1 MTSTDTLIT
10 VGNYIPSSFRGGEK
24 GQVLLIVVLAM
35 IVALTVGLSVAA
47 RSIIDLRIAT
57 DEGDSQKAFSA
68 AEAGIEQAQ
77 KISIPA
83 DPSTPVIE
91 QKEIGEAIIESV
103 FVSPVSGSEFPI
115 LGGNFV
121 QKDDGADIWL
131 VRHNDDGS
139 LNTADTPWDGAVSV
153 YWGDTDD
160 GDGCKTAAVELIVVE
175 NGFSDPQTRRYTF
188 DPCNARQQSNNFT
201 PTSLLTP
208 LESVEG
214 KEYYYKTRIPP
225 NGDPIT
231 ITDGILLRVTPLY
244 FDAKIAVKKASGS
257 PDFPVQGKKIEAVGS
272 AGDTVRKLV
281 YYQGYLKVPVEL
293 FNYVHFTAQ

>member
-1 MTSTDTLIT
+1 M
-10 VGNYIPSSFRGGEK
+10 GNYIPSSLRGGEK

-57 DEGDSQKAFSA
+57 DEGDSQKAFAA

-131 VRHNDDGS
+131 VNHNPDGS
-139 LNTADTPWDGAVSV
+139 LNTSNEPWDGSLSV

-160 GDGCKTAAVELIVVE
+160 GDGCKTAALELIVVE
-175 NGFSDPQTRRYTF
+175 NGFAEPKTTRYAF
-188 DPCNARQQSNNFT
+188 DPCTVRQVNNSFT
-201 PTSLLTP
+201 LITRLSP
-208 LESVEG
+208 LGVIEG
-214 KEYYYKTRIPP
+214 KEYYYKA
-225 NGDPIT
+225 DIT
-231 ITDGILLRVTPLY
+231 ITDGILFRITPLY
-244 FDAKIAVKKASGS
+244 FDTKLAVKRDSAS